1 MERTPEVLDAR
12 LGLVVQVPVFDRREG
27 PIAEARAEAERVG
40 LLLAD
45 TELRLT
51 QTLDAA
57 WQRYRIALGQV
68 SAYESGI
75 LREAEA
81 ALRVAEA
88 AYRFGERGIL
98 DFLDAQR
105 TLRTLRS
112 ELNATRYDLRAALV
126 ELERLRAESE

>member
-57 WQRYRIALGQV
+57 WQRYRIALG
-68 SAYESGI
+68 
-75 LREAEA
+75 
-81 ALRVAEA
+81 
-88 AYRFGERGIL
+88 
-98 DFLDAQR
+98 
-105 TLRTLRS
+105 
-112 ELNATRYDLRAALV
+112 
-126 ELERLRAESE
+126 